1 MAMNGHRRLM
11 AIVLLGFL
19 APLAPAKA
27 ASEIDRF
34 RSLAIDAPPAAR
46 SSAPARQLLPAELV
60 AELRKGGYVLFFRH
74 AATHHDQDDDRA
86 RSLTDCA
93 NQRGLS
99 AKGRAE
105 AAAIGRAFADLNI
118 PVGQAL
124 TSPMCRADET
134 SRLIFGKG
142 EHTNALIGDPDFSPT
157 DPRRYNALQALFV
170 TPLRVGENL
179 GLSSH
184 GNPFRAVAGL
194 PNIGEGEMAMIR
206 PRVTDFEIVAR
217 VRPDAW
223 PAIVSAARKA
233 Q

>member
-1 MAMNGHRRLM
+1 MSCSFAMPQPIMIEN
-11 AIVLLGFL
+11 
-19 APLAPAKA
+19 
-27 ASEIDRF
+27 
-34 RSLAIDAPPAAR
+34 
-46 SSAPARQLLPAELV
+46 
-60 AELRKGGYVLFFRH
+60 
-74 AATHHDQDDDRA
+74 DDRA

-105 AAAIGRAFADLNI
+105 AAAIGRAFADLEHSRR
-118 PVGQAL
+118 PGL
-124 TSPMCRADET
+124 TAVRCAARMKP

-142 EHTNALIGDPDFSPT
+142 ELSHALIGDPDFSPT

-170 TPLRVGENL
+170 TPLRAGEDL

-206 PRVTDFEIVAR
+206 PKVRDFEIVAR

-223 PAIVSAARKA
+223 PAIVSTVGKAR
-233 Q
+233 